1 MPFVAVA
8 FLLPCSASVIAGPGR
23 GKSAE
28 NETRDFGHRPRS
40 LYLLVPPARLERA
53 TTGLGIRCSIRLSYG
68 GMNRSGQT
76 FR

>member
-28 NETRDFGHRPRS
+28 NETRDFGHLPRS
-40 LYLLVPPARLERA
+40 LHFLVPPTGLEPVA
-53 TTGLGIRCSIRLSYG
+53 TGLGIRCSIRLSYG
-68 GMNRSGQT
+68 GVNPSGQP